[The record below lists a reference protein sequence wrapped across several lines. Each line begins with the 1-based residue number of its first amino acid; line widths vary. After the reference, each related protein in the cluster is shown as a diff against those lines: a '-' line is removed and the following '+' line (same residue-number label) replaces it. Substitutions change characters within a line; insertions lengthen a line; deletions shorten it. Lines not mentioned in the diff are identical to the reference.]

1 MKSRYRAIVEYDGTD
16 FKGFQFQAQ
25 GERTVQETIE
35 NAIYKISN
43 QVVRII
49 GAGRTDAGV
58 HARGQV
64 VAFDVDWRHDIQA
77 LYRAMNANLPED
89 VKVRKIEQAEENFH
103 PRFDARRRI
112 YEYTIYNQKEPSPVS
127 RRMTWHLPN
136 RLDEKA
142 MNQASQL
149 LIGEHDF
156 ATFGRPTVGD
166 NTIRCVY
173 AASWLARAGFI
184 TFTIEANAFLNR
196 MVRSLV
202 GSLCQV
208 GEEKWSVEYFFE
220 IFSQAKRALAAP
232 TAPPQGLCLVS
243 VSYDND

>member
-1 MKSRYRAIVEYDGTD
+1 
-16 FKGFQFQAQ
+16 
-25 GERTVQETIE
+25 
-35 NAIYKISN
+35 
-43 QVVRII
+43 
-49 GAGRTDAGV
+49 
-58 HARGQV
+58 

-112 YEYTIYNQKEPSPVS
+112 YEYTIYNQKEPSPLS